1 MSPERLS
8 LDHLAALPALIAR
21 PDYDIGAVTT
31 GIVHL
36 GLGAFHRAHQAVYTD
51 AILHRHLHWG
61 ICGVSLKTPR
71 VIAALAPQDGLYTVL
86 EKSGKGTSAR
96 VIGSVREML
105 FLGTERDRVLARIAD
120 PAVRVV
126 SLTVTEK
133 GYCHDPATGRLSVLH
148 PDIAHDL
155 AHPEAPVS
163 AIGVLAAGLAARR
176 EAAGGPINVIC
187 CDNLPHNGRTVEG
200 IVTAYA
206 QASDPA
212 LADWIGTHVAFPC
225 TMVDRIVPATTEAD
239 IAETSR
245 LLGVVDAAPVV
256 TEPYNS
262 WVIED
267 RFAAARPPWEDA
279 GARIVADVAPFET
292 MKLRLLN
299 GSHSTLAYLGFLS
312 GHEFIWQASADP
324 LLATLVERL
333 MAEEVMPTL
342 VAPPGVDLRAYGA
355 QLILRFRNPALPHRT
370 QQIAM
375 DGSQKLPQR
384 LLATVRERLAGGGSI
399 AHLAL
404 AIAGWIRYA
413 SGTDEHGKPIVVSD
427 PLSAKFAA
435 VAAAAR
441 GNAAYVADGFLDLAE
456 VFGADLSA
464 NAVFRRAVSRDVG
477 GLLRDGVRRTLAV
490 HIAQRGA

>member
-1 MSPERLS
+1 
-8 LDHLAALPALIAR
+8 LPAPIAR

-51 AILHRHLHWG
+51 AILHRHPCWG

-86 EKSGKGTSAR
+86 EKSVEGTSAR
-96 VIGSVREML
+96 VIGAVRETL
-105 FLGTERDRVLARIAD
+105 FLGTQRERVIARMTD
-120 PAVRVV
+120 PAVRVIT
-126 SLTVTEK
+126 LTVTEK
-133 GYCHDPATGRLSVLH
+133 GYCHDPATGRLDLSH

-212 LADWIGTHVAFPC
+212 LADWVGTHVAFPC
-225 TMVDRIVPATTEAD
+225 TMVDRIVPATTEAA
-239 IAETSR
+239 IAETAR
-245 LLGVVDAAPVV
+245 LLGVADAAPVV
-256 TEPYNS
+256 AEPYKS
-262 WVIED
+262 WVIDD
-267 RFAAARPPWEDA
+267 RFAAARPPWEHA
-279 GARIVADVAPFET
+279 GAQIVADIAPFET

-413 SGTDEHGKPIVVSD
+413 SGTDEHGKPIAVSD

-441 GNAAYVADGFLDLAE
+441 GNAAHVADGFLDLAE
-456 VFGADLSA
+456 VFGSDLPA

-477 GLLRDGVRRTLAV
+477 GLFRDGVRRTLAV
-490 HIAQRGA
+490 HIAQRGS